1 MVTGILFFFFWFVG
15 LKAQLF
21 LIPSLM
27 VTGVKS
33 VIHHTPSVA
42 ELPIIDPSKL
52 ARGDDAELE
61 RLFDAGKTHGFFYL
75 DLTTAET
82 PRLVDTLNAVLAF
95 MAEYFDQPR
104 EAKMKDNRKSDIH
117 GYEPCGTSAGATEDR
132 TDHYESLKISFQECR
147 TRSDNLAPA
156 SNAHGLTM
164 LILRCLTKVLGEKL
178 PTPLESFHDPSRPTT
193 STLSMFRYP
202 SQIGEEAAK
211 GVGHNKHTVIGT
223 LTFLL
228 CQQWGL
234 QVLSPQ
240 QNKWVYVAPKHG
252 HAIIVVGDSLRFLTQ
267 NRLLSTVHRVL
278 LFINRQLDHRY
289 SISFF
294 LRPADDTIYRDS
306 KGRMI
311 TAREWHDQKFDHFRV
326 SHSEQAGDSIL
337 TGGME
342 QADKINASVLVGGE

>member
-1 MVTGILFFFFWFVG
+1 MAAALAAIW
-15 LKAQLF
+15 A
-21 LIPSLM
+21 
-27 VTGVKS
+27 
-33 VIHHTPSVA
+33 
-42 ELPIIDPSKL
+42 LPIIDPSKL
-52 ARGDDAELE
+52 ARGADAEID

-82 PRLVDTLNAVLAF
+82 PRL
-95 MAEYFDQPR
+95 YFNQPR

-117 GYEPCGTSAGATEDR
+117 GYEPCGTFAGATEDC
-132 TDHYESLKISFQECR
+132 TDHYESLKECR

-156 SNAHGLTM
+156 LKEHYQLLDLFISSAHGLTM

-178 PTPLESFHDPSRPTT
+178 PAPLESFHDPSRPTT
-193 STLSMFRYP
+193 STLSMFHYP
-202 SQIGEEAAK
+202 SQTEEEAAK
-211 GVGHNKHTVIGT
+211 GVGHNKHTDIGT

-240 QNKWVYVAPKHG
+240 QNKWVYVASKHG
-252 HAIIVVGDSLRFLTQ
+252 HAIINVGDSLRFLTQ
-267 NRLLSTVHRVL
+267 NRLLSAVHRVL
-278 LFINRQLDHRY
+278 PFVNRQLDHRY
-289 SISFF
+289 LIAFF
-294 LRPADDTIYRDS
+294 LRPADDSIYRDS

-311 TAREWHDQKFDHFRV
+311 TAWERHDQKFDHFRV
-326 SHSEQAGDSIL
+326 SHSEQAGNSIL

>member
-1 MVTGILFFFFWFVG
+1 MD
-15 LKAQLF
+15 AAA
-21 LIPSLM
+21 
-27 VTGVKS
+27 
-33 VIHHTPSVA
+33 TPNHAVA

-52 ARGDDAELE
+52 ARGDDAEIE
-61 RLFDAGKTHGFFYL
+61 RLLDAGKTHGFFYL

-82 PRLVDTLNAVLAF
+82 PRLVDTWNAVLAF
-95 MAEYFDQPR
+95 MAEYFDQPQ
-104 EAKMKDNRKSDIH
+104 EAKMKDDRKSDIH
-117 GYEPCGTSAGATEDR
+117 GYEPCGTSAGAAEDR

-156 SNAHGLTM
+156 LQQHYELLESFISSAHGLTM
-164 LILRCLTKVLGEKL
+164 LILRCLTRALGEKL
-178 PTPLESFHDPSRPTT
+178 PAPLESFHDPSQPTT

-202 SQIGEEAAK
+202 SQTEEEAAK
-211 GVGHNKHTVIGT
+211 GVGHNKHTDIGT

-240 QNKWVYVAPKHG
+240 QNRWVYVAPKHG
-252 HAIIVVGDSLRFLTQ
+252 HAIINVGDSLRFLSQ
-267 NRLLSTVHRVL
+267 NRLLSAVHRVL
-278 LFINRQLDHRY
+278 PFVNRQVDHRY
-289 SISFF
+289 SIAFF

-311 TAREWHDQKFDHFRV
+311 TAREWHDQKFDHFRA